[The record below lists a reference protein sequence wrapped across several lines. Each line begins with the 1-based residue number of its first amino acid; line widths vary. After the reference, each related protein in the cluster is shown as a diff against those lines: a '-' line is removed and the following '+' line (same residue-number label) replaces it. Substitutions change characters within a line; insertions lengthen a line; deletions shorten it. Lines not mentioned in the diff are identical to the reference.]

1 MKTKPNKDTIYSLST
16 INISPLSV
24 KKTTDKMRI
33 HKPRSMVDQIYHA
46 LSDAIVSGKL
56 KPGTLI
62 KELELKK
69 TFGVSRAPIRE
80 AVRLLEAKGLLV
92 VDAYKKKYVRRITR
106 DYLNDILPFAACIEG
121 FAARLALNNISAR
134 HFEMLEK
141 LNSEMEQLYYLKD
154 YVGCAKKNFD
164 FHKTFILAS
173 QNNSIRQATRS
184 VSKGTI
190 WFWITQTYYHKGSL
204 IPLSISEHNDIIE
217 LFRIGDPDAL
227 ESKVREHILNVFKR
241 TIDISAFDDDGDY
254 IIPKNIN
261 Y

>member
-1 MKTKPNKDTIYSLST
+1 MQTKPNQNTNDTISA
-16 INISPLSV
+16 INFKPLSF
-24 KKTTDKMRI
+24 KTSTNKMGINR
-33 HKPRSMVDQIYHA
+33 PQSMVEQIYHA
-46 LSDAIVSGKL
+46 LSDAIVNGKL

-69 TFGVSRAPIRE
+69 IFGVSRAPIRE

-121 FAARLALNNISAR
+121 FAARLALNNISADQL
-134 HFEMLEK
+134 EMLEK

-154 YVGCAKKNFD
+154 YVGCAHKNFD
-164 FHKTFILAS
+164 FHRTFIQAS
-173 QNNSIRQATRS
+173 QNNSIRQATRA
-184 VSKGTI
+184 VTQGTI

-204 IPLSISEHNDIIE
+204 IPLSISEHNEIIE
-217 LFRIGDPDAL
+217 LFRLRDSDAL

-241 TIDISAFDDDGDY
+241 TIEVSAFDDNGDY
-254 IIPKNIN
+254 IIP
-261 Y
+261 